1 MNYIYQRMLDED
13 TTAIFDKEQFKK
25 FDEYV
30 TKKYKEFYENKIG
43 YDVKKDGDKFIVTL
57 FDTSV
62 ITMKD
67 IVLDILSWAVYNSLT
82 KMPNQRRI

>member
-13 TTAIFDKEQFKK
+13 TTAIFDKKQFKK

-30 TKKYKEFYENKIG
+30 TNKYKEFYENKIG

-62 ITMKD
+62 ISMKD
-67 IVLDILSWAVYNSLT
+67 IVLDILS
-82 KMPNQRRI
+82 